1 MDRPTLP
8 EPCLKPPCYAPE
20 QCGRL
25 GYCSARDAKQSRDSS
40 WKRRRAATRKAD
52 TQSFEELGTGTEANL
67 HTGGWLPVD
76 DRNQS
81 SDSIPGMETAS
92 ALREEARRCLQ
103 AGKATGDR
111 VEKLRLASRALE
123 LAQRA
128 QALERAAT
136 GKPQG

>member
-1 MDRPTLP
+1 MVDRPTLP

-25 GYCSARDAKQSRDSS
+25 GYCNARDARTSRDSS

-52 TQSFEELGTGTEANL
+52 MQSFEEVGTGIEENL
-67 HTGGWLPVD
+67 LTSERSLLD
-76 DRNQS
+76 DGNQS
-81 SDSIPGMETAS
+81 SDGIPAMETAKV
-92 ALREEARRCLQ
+92 LREEARRCLE

-111 VEKLRLASRALE
+111 VERLRLASRALE

-128 QALERAAT
+128 QALERAAAE
-136 GKPQG
+136 G